1 MSGAA
6 QAGAAQ
12 AAQLPTREENSEQP
26 VDPDHCLLPPTP
38 NEISELPL
46 GADARAQAELEVDAE
61 LRSRA
66 STVDYSEASCLLPP
80 TPAQMDDLPAG
91 VDTAIAAEMAAERQ
105 QAATL
110 QSLFALPQ
118 TEIPIDDFSC
128 AKQVGIWLLHGRMY
142 VTPEHV
148 CFDSNVFGVVT
159 RVALPL
165 VDVVEIREAAHHLI
179 NQAIVVVCAAAGP
192 SGDATREEH
201 LFASFFNRDQAHRI
215 VREVWRIRRRRGA
228 RRTSPRLPPPA
239 APPAAAPARPPSPA
253 PAAAGGAAAGAVT
266 ATPLAHE
273 LLRLRLPCS
282 ASAAHAALLADG
294 SEFLATFLRA
304 QGGRDVSVG
313 AWTPFAPGCRARE
326 VRFVQAVRSRLC
338 PVRTTRVH
346 EMQRAAATD
355 DGGVVVQ
362 TVQMNDAPYGDTYTV
377 DCKWR
382 IAPDDD
388 GEGDATALAGC
399 TLVVTTEVTFSRS
412 LWLLE
417 GQIRSGAIAEAR
429 QNFGALAPIA
439 LAAVAEHTGAS
450 LSPRT
455 RTRGAAAAPP
465 PGGVVDAAVRL
476 AVAALLPLTA
486 AASLLSH
493 ARALL
498 RVFFLGAASP
508 PRGSGVLVGSAPSAS
523 RLALYA
529 LSELLAWGLSWLRAA
544 AGM

>member
-1 MSGAA
+1 
-6 QAGAAQ
+6 
-12 AAQLPTREENSEQP
+12 
-26 VDPDHCLLPPTP
+26 
-38 NEISELPL
+38 
-46 GADARAQAELEVDAE
+46 
-61 LRSRA
+61 
-66 STVDYSEASCLLPP
+66 
-80 TPAQMDDLPAG
+80 MDDLPAG

-179 NQAIVVVCAAAGP
+179 NQAIVVVCAVAGP

-439 LAAVAEHTGAS
+439 LAAVAAHTGAS

-544 AGM
+544 AGL